1 MATSY
6 TQQYAHFSPREIAGP
21 APIRM
26 SEIPKST
33 QQKSLTAAAAKG
45 VKATVWGIVASAF
58 LAVVKILSGIIGNS
72 YALIAD
78 GIESVLD
85 IMSSMV
91 VWGSLRIAS
100 QPATQRYP
108 FGYGKVEP
116 LAAMVVATVLLG
128 AGAGIA
134 IQSVIEIRTPDHMP
148 EPFTLF
154 ILIGVIATKEIMF
167 RFLHKTG
174 ESIGSKAL
182 QTDAW
187 HHRADS
193 LTSLAALIGISI
205 ALYMGEG
212 YESADDWAA
221 LFAAGVI
228 GFNGVKLFKSG
239 WREVLDV
246 AEPPELIE
254 QIRKVANGVSKVH
267 GIEKCRVRRSGL
279 ALYIDL
285 HVLVDGDLSVREGHD
300 IAHLVKDA
308 LLESD
313 LGVQD
318 VTVHIEPSDL
328 DPSEHS
334 PM

>member
-1 MATSY
+1 MGKVPISS
-6 TQQYAHFSPREIAGP
+6 QQNA
-21 APIRM
+21 
-26 SEIPKST
+26 
-33 QQKSLTAAAAKG
+33 LTAAAAKG

-100 QPATQRYP
+100 QPTTERYP
-108 FGYGKVEP
+108 FGYGKAEP

-128 AGAGIA
+128 GGAGIV
-134 IQSVIEIRTPDHMP
+134 IQSVSEIRTPHHMP
-148 EPFTLF
+148 EPFTLAV
-154 ILIGVIATKEIMF
+154 LIGVIVSKEIMF
-167 RFLHKTG
+167 RVLHNTG
-174 ESIGSKAL
+174 ESIGSKAM

-187 HHRADS
+187 HHRSDS

-228 GFNGVKLFKSG
+228 GFNGIKLFRSG

-246 AEPPELIE
+246 AEPPELIAR
-254 QIRKVANGVSKVH
+254 IREVASGVPRVC

-285 HVLVDGDLSVREGHD
+285 HVLVDGDISVREGHD
-300 IAHLVKDA
+300 IAHFVKDA
-308 LLESD
+308 LLESS

-334 PM
+334 PDVTARRTSYQV

>member
-1 MATSY
+1 MMDRIPIAS
-6 TQQYAHFSPREIAGP
+6 QQEALA
-21 APIRM
+21 
-26 SEIPKST
+26 
-33 QQKSLTAAAAKG
+33 AAAAKG
-45 VKATVWGIVASAF
+45 VKATVRGIVASAF

-100 QPATQRYP
+100 QPATERYP
-108 FGYGKVEP
+108 FGYGKAEP

-134 IQSVIEIRTPDHMP
+134 IQSVREIRTPHHMP
-148 EPFTLF
+148 EPFTLAV
-154 ILIGVIATKEIMF
+154 LIGVIVTKEIMF
-167 RFLHKTG
+167 RVLHKTG
-174 ESIGSKAL
+174 ESIGSKAM

-187 HHRADS
+187 HHRSDS
-193 LTSLAALIGISI
+193 LTSLSALIGISI

-228 GFNGVKLFKSG
+228 GFNGIKFFQSG

-254 QIRKVANGVSKVH
+254 RIREIASGAPSVC

-285 HVLVDGDLSVREGHD
+285 HVIVDGDHSVREGHE
-300 IAHLVKDA
+300 IAHFVKDA
-308 LLESD
+308 LLESV

-318 VTVHIEPSDL
+318 VTVHIEPSDY
-328 DPSEHS
+328 S

>member
-1 MATSY
+1 MDETSIS
-6 TQQYAHFSPREIAGP
+6 A
-21 APIRM
+21 
-26 SEIPKST
+26 
-33 QQKSLTAAAAKG
+33 QQKALNAAAAKG
-45 VKATVWGIVASAF
+45 AKATVWGIIASAV
-58 LAVVKILSGIIGNS
+58 LAVVKILSGVIGNS

-100 QPATQRYP
+100 QPASERYP
-108 FGYGKVEP
+108 FGYGKAEP

-134 IQSVIEIRTPDHMP
+134 IQSIIEIRTPQHMP
-148 EPFTLF
+148 EPFTLVV
-154 ILIGVIATKEIMF
+154 LIGVIVSKEIMF
-167 RFLHKTG
+167 RILHRTG
-174 ESIGSKAL
+174 ESIGSKAM
-182 QTDAW
+182 QADAW
-187 HHRADS
+187 HHRSDT
-193 LTSLAALIGISI
+193 LTSIAALIGISF

-228 GFNGVKLFKSG
+228 GYNGVKLFRSG

-246 AEPPELIE
+246 AESPELIAK
-254 QIRKVANGVSKVH
+254 IREVASGVHQVH

-308 LLESD
+308 LVESN

-328 DPSEHS
+328 HPSEHS
-334 PM
+334 PMPM

>member
-1 MATSY
+1 MDKVQISLQHKA
-6 TQQYAHFSPREIAGP
+6 
-21 APIRM
+21 
-26 SEIPKST
+26 
-33 QQKSLTAAAAKG
+33 LTAAAAKG
-45 VKATVWGIVASAF
+45 VKATVWGIIASAF

-100 QPATQRYP
+100 QPATERYP
-108 FGYGKVEP
+108 FGYGKAEP

-128 AGAGIA
+128 AGLGIA
-134 IQSVIEIRTPDHMP
+134 IQSVIEIRTPHHTP

-154 ILIGVIATKEIMF
+154 VLIGVIVTKEIMF
-167 RFLHKTG
+167 RILCKTG
-174 ESIGSKAL
+174 ESIGSKAM
-182 QTDAW
+182 QADAW
-187 HHRADS
+187 HHRSDS
-193 LTSLAALIGISI
+193 LTSFAALIGISI
-205 ALYMGEG
+205 ALYMGDG

-228 GFNGVKLFKSG
+228 GFNGVKLFRTG
-239 WREVLDV
+239 WQEVLDV

-254 QIRKVANGVSKVH
+254 RIREVSNGVPKVQ

-300 IAHLVKDA
+300 IAHCVKDA
-308 LLESD
+308 LLESN

-328 DPSEHS
+328 APSDHS
-334 PM
+334 PITM